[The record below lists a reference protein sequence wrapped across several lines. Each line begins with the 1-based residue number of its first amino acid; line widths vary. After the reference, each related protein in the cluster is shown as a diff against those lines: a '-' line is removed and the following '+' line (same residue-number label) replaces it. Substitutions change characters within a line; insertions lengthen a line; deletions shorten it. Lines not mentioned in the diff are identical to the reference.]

1 MMLKQWKWY
10 ERANA
15 KRQNGSEWKNARILN
30 ASTKCEAEKRREK
43 ERKSE
48 KELCNFAN

>member
-1 MMLKQWKWY
+1 MMLKHWKWY

-15 KRQNGSEWKNARILN
+15 KRQNGTEWKNARILS

-43 ERKSE
+43 GKRERKRIMQ
-48 KELCNFAN
+48 LC